1 MEYVA
6 FLRGINVGGHK
17 SVKMADLRTAF
28 EAMGFQ
34 NVRTVLASGN
44 VVFGAARP
52 ASSEE
57 ATARIAQELQ
67 QTLGH
72 AVSVTVRTMGDLR
85 HLVDSDPFKDV
96 TLTPDTRLYIT
107 FLSQPVKSRPD
118 FAYESPEGD
127 LTIRRISPGEV
138 AGMVVLSS
146 GHGTTELMALLDKQF
161 GAAVTTRNWDTI
173 NKVMKARQLA

>member
-28 EAMGFQ
+28 EAMGFR

-44 VVFGAARP
+44 VVFEASPP

-57 ATARIAQELQ
+57 AAARIAEGLE
-67 QTLGH
+67 QTFGYP
-72 AVSVTVRTMGDLR
+72 VSVTVRTRGDLR
-85 HLVDSDPFKDV
+85 RLVDSDPFNGV
-96 TLTPDTRLYIT
+96 TRTPDTRLYIT
-107 FLSQPVKSRPD
+107 FLSQPAKSRPD
-118 FAYESPEGD
+118 FAYESPRGG

-138 AGMVVLSS
+138 AGMVILSP
-146 GHGTTELMALLDKQF
+146 GHGTTELMALLDKEF
-161 GAAVTTRNWDTI
+161 GAAITTRSWDTI
-173 NKVMKARQLA
+173 EKVMKA